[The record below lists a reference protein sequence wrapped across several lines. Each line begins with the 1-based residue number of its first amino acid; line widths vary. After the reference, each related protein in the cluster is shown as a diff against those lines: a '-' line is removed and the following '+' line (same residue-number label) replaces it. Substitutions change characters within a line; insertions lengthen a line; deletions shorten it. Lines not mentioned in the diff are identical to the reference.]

1 MLESWLR
8 LHYLRGFSHRQ
19 KRLLVNHLG
28 SPDKVANTSPD
39 RLRSLLS
46 ATESV
51 ANSQNPENFGRFS
64 AIDLVIEK
72 DLHQLAQCGAGYLPF
87 TDRSFPTLLNQID
100 PPPLGLFFL
109 GNKNLLNSPQ
119 ISVVGSRRAS
129 RSGMQTAQMFAKEL
143 ARSGFTVTS
152 GAASGIDT
160 YAHIGALE
168 ADGNT
173 IAVTATGIDQFYPV
187 ANKRLIQ
194 SIYSSGLVVTEY
206 PPGTPPRRRN
216 FPQRNRI
223 ISGLSLGTLVVE
235 AGIRSGSLITA
246 RLAAEQ
252 GREVFAVPGSIH
264 AASSKG
270 CHYLLRQGAALVETL
285 EDIVAEL
292 NWGTLRPSPPSS
304 ENDAKPTGL
313 DPDQQ
318 KVYDLIEYSPSP
330 IDQIISLSG
339 LTAEQVSSIL
349 VRLELQGLVSD
360 TAGGYQKLPGAHAP
374 ANTAK
379 TE

>member
-8 LHYLRGFSHRQ
+8 LHYLRGFSLRQ

-28 SPDKVANTSPD
+28 SPYNVVNTPPA
-39 RLRSLLS
+39 RLCSLLS
-46 ATESV
+46 ATGLVSKGQK
-51 ANSQNPENFGRFS
+51 SGNFGHLS
-64 AIDLVIEK
+64 AVDLVVEK
-72 DLHQLAQCGAGYLPF
+72 DLHRLTQCGAGYLPY
-87 TDRSFPTLLNQID
+87 TDRGFPALLNQID
-100 PPPLGLFFL
+100 PPPLGLFYL

-129 RSGMQTAQMFAKEL
+129 RSGMQTAQMFAGDL
-143 ARSGFTVTS
+143 ARWGFTVTS

-160 YAHIGALE
+160 HAHRGALE
-168 ADGNT
+168 TDGDT
-173 IAVTATGIDQFYPV
+173 IAVTATGIDQFYPAV
-187 ANKRLIQ
+187 NKSLIQ
-194 SIYSSGLVVTEY
+194 QISSSGLVVTEY
-206 PPGTPPRRRN
+206 PPGTPPRRSN

-252 GREVFAVPGSIH
+252 GREVFAVPGPIH
-264 AASSKG
+264 TASSKG
-270 CHYLLRQGAALVETL
+270 CHYLLRQGAALAETI

-292 NWGTLRPSPPSS
+292 NWGIFPPGPPPPK
-304 ENDAKPTGL
+304 NDAEPASL

-318 KVYDLIEYSPSP
+318 KIFDLIEYSPSP

-349 VRLELQGLVSD
+349 VRLELQGLVSE

-374 ANTAK
+374 VNTTK